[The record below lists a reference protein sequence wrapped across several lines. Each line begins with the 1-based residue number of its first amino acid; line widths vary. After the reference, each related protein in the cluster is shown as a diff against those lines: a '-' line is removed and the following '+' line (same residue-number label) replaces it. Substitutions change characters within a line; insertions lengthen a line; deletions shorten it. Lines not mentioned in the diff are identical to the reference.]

1 MSSTKAQFAMPSKL
15 VLDEDTATETY
26 GKFVAE
32 PFEKGFGHTI
42 GNSIRRILLS
52 SLEGVSVTWIK
63 IDGVLHEFA
72 DIADVVEDVTDIV
85 LNFKKIKF
93 THFFLTFMAFA
104 RI

>member
-1 MSSTKAQFAMPSKL
+1 MGSTKSQFSMPSKL
-15 VLDEDTATETY
+15 ILDEETATDNY
-26 GKFVAE
+26 GKFSAE

-72 DIADVVEDVTDIV
+72 AIENVVEDVTDIV

-93 THFFLTFMAFA
+93 EKG
-104 RI
+104 

>member
-1 MSSTKAQFAMPSKL
+1 MSSTKAQFAMPSRL
-15 VLDEDTATETY
+15 LLDEDSATETY

-32 PFEKGFGHTI
+32 PFEKGFGHSI

-72 DIADVVEDVTDIV
+72 AIPNVLEDVTDIV
-85 LNFKKIKF
+85 LNFKKSNLALRVIY
-93 THFFLTFMAFA
+93 LVSLNW
-104 RI
+104 